1 MILHQGKTKM
11 INGKVVYNA
20 TIKQAL
26 NGYIV
31 VVEED
36 EQMVDSSNMPDI
48 EAQMEIVMRA
58 VQNAAGM
65 SSPDSDIQ
73 KIIRENN
80 KKPSKNELPQIKKV
94 GVRIFATFNEAAAF
108 LSFIF
113 EEEDLDEKPNRVLSK
128 NNKNNGTS
136 LDEFTK

>member
-1 MILHQGKTKM
+1 MMIQGRA
-11 INGKVVYNA
+11 KVGNAKIIYNA

-36 EQMVDSSNMPDI
+36 EPMVDSTSIPDI
-48 EAQMEIVMRA
+48 EEQMERVMSA
-58 VQNAAGM
+58 IHNSSGM

-73 KIIRENN
+73 RIIRENN
-80 KKPSKNELPQIKKV
+80 KRPNKGELPAMKKV
-94 GVRIFATFNEAAAF
+94 GVRIFPTFNEAAAF

-113 EEEDLDEKPNRVLSK
+113 EEKDLDEKPSTSK
-128 NNKNNGTS
+128 SRNKNNGTS

>member
-1 MILHQGKTKM
+1 MMIQGRAKVG
-11 INGKVVYNA
+11 NGKIIYNA

-36 EQMVDSSNMPDI
+36 EPMVDSTSIPDI
-48 EAQMEIVMRA
+48 EEQMERVMSA
-58 VQNAAGM
+58 IHNSSGM

-73 KIIRENN
+73 RIIRENN
-80 KKPSKNELPQIKKV
+80 KRPNKDDLPKIKKV
-94 GVRIFATFNEAAAF
+94 GVRIFPTFNEAAAF

-113 EEEDLDEKPNRVLSK
+113 EEKDLEENPSKTVSKK
-128 NNKNNGTS
+128 NNKANGTS
-136 LDEFTK
+136 LDEFTQ

>member
-1 MILHQGKTKM
+1 MILHQGKAK
-11 INGKVVYNA
+11 IGSGGKIVYSA

-31 VVEED
+31 VIEED
-36 EQMVDSSNMPDI
+36 EQMVDSSNLPDI
-48 EAQMEIVMRA
+48 EDQMEIVMRA
-58 VQNAAGM
+58 VHNASGM

-80 KKPSKNELPQIKKV
+80 KKPSKNELPKIKKV
-94 GVRIFATFNEAAAF
+94 GVRIFSTFNEAAAF

-113 EEEDLDEKPNRVLSK
+113 EEEDLDEKPTKIVSK
-128 NNKNNGTS
+128 KKNGTS

>member
-1 MILHQGKTKM
+1 MMIQGRA
-11 INGKVVYNA
+11 KVGNVKIIYNA

-36 EQMVDSSNMPDI
+36 EPMVDSTSIPDI
-48 EAQMEIVMRA
+48 EEQMERVMSA
-58 VQNAAGM
+58 IHNSSGM

-73 KIIRENN
+73 RIIRENN
-80 KKPSKNELPQIKKV
+80 KRPNKDDLPKIKKV

-113 EEEDLDEKPNRVLSK
+113 EEEDLDEKPNKTLSK